1 VSSLYYKSLAEQ
13 ADATVNAH
21 YRELEGEVLRAV
33 QSRLAARRMQMDR
46 SDVEEAYCL
55 AWNGVWELIKRGE
68 EIRSLTAT
76 LIEITWRRAV
86 DTYRELRTGQYADV
100 EIEERPGEQD
110 FIEQLDDRLKLQR
123 LIRRLRE
130 RLNAKECEAVSLCV
144 IQGYSRREAGE
155 MLGMEESALQRLMD
169 SATLKLGGVIASIDA
184 RGCGDGEW
192 TRLLRAFALG
202 VLSEEDRDHS
212 RATAHIET
220 CAPCRRY
227 VMCLRGLAAV
237 MPPMGLPLMPAGG
250 HEAGILAHLEKVL
263 SSGHSGA
270 AGAATAVQGG
280 AGVGVAGGGWLG
292 SLSTGA
298 VLKGAAVLAVA
309 GVAAVSVGGHSGRQP
324 RHPPARPAVSGVSTQ
339 VAGLVPTQPIFSTT
353 HVARRVVRHARGY
366 PRSRTSSGGRVVVGH
381 AEAAAIRELG
391 FERQPSPST
400 APARPA
406 SAQPASASTGGSGQ
420 VSKAARELQ
429 FER

>member
-1 VSSLYYKSLAEQ
+1 VSSLYYKSPAEQ

-68 EIRSLTAT
+68 EIRNLTAT

-100 EIEERPGEQD
+100 DIEERPGEED

-123 LIRRLRE
+123 LLGRLRRRLNE
-130 RLNAKECEAVSLCV
+130 KECEAVSLCS

-155 MLGMEESALQRLMD
+155 ILGMEESALQRLMD
-169 SATLKLGGVIASIDA
+169 SATLKMGGVIASIDA

-202 VLSEEDRDHS
+202 VLAEEDRDHS
-212 RATAHIET
+212 RATAHIES

-237 MPPMGLPLMPAGG
+237 MPPVGLPLMPSG
-250 HEAGILAHLEKVL
+250 HEAGILAHVEKVF
-263 SSGHSGA
+263 SSRRRRLA
-270 AGAATAVQGG
+270 W
-280 AGVGVAGGGWLG
+280 VAQHG
-292 SLSTGA
+292 
-298 VLKGAAVLAVA
+298 
-309 GVAAVSVGGHSGRQP
+309 
-324 RHPPARPAVSGVSTQ
+324 SGVEGCGCAR
-339 VAGLVPTQPIFSTT
+339 AGRCRGGQ
-353 HVARRVVRHARGY
+353 RRW
-366 PRSRTSSGGRVVVGH
+366 P
-381 AEAAAIRELG
+381 LWP
-391 FERQPSPST
+391 PSPSS
-400 APARPA
+400 ACQARCERDEHAGRGSGAHPAHFPYHPRRSACRP
-406 SAQPASASTGGSGQ
+406 SRSRLPSLEDKPRQSCRCRSRGGSGDQ
-420 VSKAARELQ
+420 GTRV
-429 FER
+429 